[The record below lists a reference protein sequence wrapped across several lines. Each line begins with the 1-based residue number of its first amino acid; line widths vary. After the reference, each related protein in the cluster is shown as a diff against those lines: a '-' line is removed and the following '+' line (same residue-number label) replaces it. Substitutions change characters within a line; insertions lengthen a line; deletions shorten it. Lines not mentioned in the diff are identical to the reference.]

1 MEKEENI
8 LSSLSNDIDLF
19 KTPLLTRKQYAA
31 SFFKLS
37 LLIVL
42 FVVLFFLFLNLGIV
56 VIILSSIIFIP
67 FLSFMLFYFN
77 ILFIKRYLDT
87 SMPLFL
93 LFFIPILYTLSCS
106 FNLVYEFVIWESPI
120 KWFFSAGIWLLPAI
134 LLFILLFIM
143 PSSHKERPIITKI
156 KNSLY
161 IKKNI
166 LYPINNILTLK
177 FKNRI
182 NSKQFLYGLLFTF
195 IALLLFLLHKDIIEF
210 LKIIY
215 TKIFHF
221 KNFVFEAHE
230 MSEYQDKYFSPLL
243 PIIISY
249 GTFFFILIGF
259 LVLYINSYKNISKNK
274 VAVFIIGLILVFIL
288 PYSFSMFY
296 GDMVKDYEDMFNSG
310 RESLI
315 LFLNS
320 KSDSYLLLV
329 SIILLFIYY
338 KLIRVKNNLKTPQIN
353 RISFKEYIIKVV
365 VLVGIYMVLQD
376 VLYYV
381 EHDINFIYL
390 PDNVLSLS
398 DIIYLFIKIQF
409 IYCMLYYT
417 MKRINNAIINKLV
430 IISFIL
436 YILLPYYINF
446 ISFYILIYMLLLIIS
461 AALIPKYASERKYVF
476 NNEKYKKLADYFN
489 ISNKI
494 ENILFFKLKRVISI
508 REFIL
513 SFIFILIMYIYII
526 PFNWLKY
533 MLINMT
539 IYLPTEVPSEN
550 GYVTDYFIS
559 PMLYMYII
567 LVMYAIFVLICNVIY
582 TVYMKIKG
590 VING

>member
-8 LSSLSNDIDLF
+8 LSSLSNDIDIF
-19 KTPLLTRKQYAA
+19 KTPLLTRKQYAV
-31 SFFKLS
+31 SILKLS

-42 FVVLFFLFLNLGIV
+42 FVVLFLIFLNLGSV

-87 SMPLFL
+87 SMPVLL

-106 FNLVYEFVIWESPI
+106 FGIVYEYFIWESPI

-134 LLFILLFIM
+134 LLFILSFIM

-156 KNSLY
+156 KNSIY

-182 NSKQFLYGLLFTF
+182 NSKQFIYGLLFTF

-221 KNFVFEAHE
+221 KNFAFEAYE
-230 MSEYQDKYFSPLL
+230 MREYQD
-243 PIIISY
+243 
-249 GTFFFILIGF
+249 
-259 LVLYINSYKNISKNK
+259 KNK

-320 KSDSYLLLV
+320 KSDSYLLIV

-338 KLIRVKNNLKTPQIN
+338 KLISVKNNLKTPQIN
-353 RISFKEYIIKVV
+353 RISFKEYIIKVI
-365 VLVGIYMVLQD
+365 VLAGIYMVLQD

-381 EHDINFIYL
+381 EHYINFIHIS
-390 PDNVLSLS
+390 DNVLSLP
-398 DIIYLFIKIQF
+398 DIIYLFVKIQF

-430 IISFIL
+430 IISFII
-436 YILLPYYINF
+436 YMLLPYYINF
-446 ISFYILIYMLLLIIS
+446 MSVYILIYILLLII
-461 AALIPKYASERKYVF
+461 AGAYIPKYASERKYVF

-567 LVMYAIFVLICNVIY
+567 LVVYSIFVLMCNGIY
-582 TVYMKIKG
+582 TIYMKRKG